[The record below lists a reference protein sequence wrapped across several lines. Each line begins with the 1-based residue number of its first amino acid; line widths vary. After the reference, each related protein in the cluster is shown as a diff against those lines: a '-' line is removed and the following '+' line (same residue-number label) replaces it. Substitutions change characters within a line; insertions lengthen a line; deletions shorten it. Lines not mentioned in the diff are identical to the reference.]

1 MAALLLGTAACAAGW
16 DWAALLI
23 LFFVAGSALSR
34 VGAASKRARTASV
47 VEKGDERDAVQVLAN
62 GGAFG
67 AAAIASLVAPSE
79 SVLAF
84 GAGALA
90 AAAADTFATEIG
102 TLVGGTPR
110 SLLTR
115 RPVAPGLSG
124 GVTWAGTA
132 ASLVGAALIAL
143 AARAL
148 GWSAQVAWASFA
160 GGVAG
165 SLVDSLLG
173 DTLQARRRCTRCD
186 MPTERRVHVCGAPT
200 HADGGV
206 AWIGN
211 DAVNLASTVA
221 GGLLATLLSRL
232 V

>member
-16 DWAALLI
+16 AWAALLI
-23 LFFVAGSALSR
+23 LFFVAGTALSR
-34 VGAASKRARTASV
+34 TGAAAKRARTASV
-47 VEKGDERDAVQVLAN
+47 VEKGDERDAAQVLAN

-67 AAAIASLVAPSE
+67 AAAIASLVAPGE
-79 SVLAF
+79 LALAF

-115 RPVAPGLSG
+115 RPVALGMSG

-132 ASLVGAALIAL
+132 ASLLGAALIAL

-148 GWSAQVAWASFA
+148 GWSTQVAWAACA

-165 SLVDSLLG
+165 GFVDSLLG
-173 DTLQARRRCTRCD
+173 AAVQARRRCPRCD
-186 MPTERRVHVCGAPT
+186 LPTERRVHDCGTPSR
-200 HADGGV
+200 ADGGV
-206 AWIGN
+206 AWLGN
-211 DAVNLASTVA
+211 DAVNLASTIA
-221 GGLLATLLSRL
+221 GGLLAALLRRL